1 MFERLVQWT
10 EIGVK
15 IIVYLGGV
23 QTHNFAGWSD
33 LAEFETKKFFG
44 LHGCHYVN
52 WVSGWSPAPQG
63 VQLSPDFCSDFRSE
77 QKEKT
82 ISALGL
88 VFRSRRW
95 RPHAGSLG
103 CLGPLPGALTT
114 LKEKAL
120 LLLRQ
125 KMMVATASELHDN
138 KEKILIGFYSKSF
151 TVIWAWDSTLLFRP
165 IWRVMIEEAKKLASQ
180 KENWLKIINRK
191 PFVSYNGDLVSMI
204 KKWVGNNG
212 HFCTAKGISKS
223 VWNLGSFREWV
234 GNGKLCTSNRLHS
247 LSNLTI

>member
-1 MFERLVQWT
+1 MFTSWLSSADLPSIWRTFFDNVKILIFERLVQWT

-52 WVSGWSPAPQG
+52 WVSGWSPTPQG
-63 VQLSPDFCSDFRSE
+63 VQLSPDFCSDFRSSARA
-77 QKEKT
+77 KENH
-82 ISALGL
+82 LGFGL
-88 VFRSRRW
+88 WLLRRLWLRSRRW

-103 CLGPLPGALTT
+103 CLGPLPSALTT

-138 KEKILIGFYSKSF
+138 KEKLLIGFYSKSF

-165 IWRVMIEEAKKLASQ
+165 IWRVMIEEAEKLAS
-180 KENWLKIINRK
+180 
-191 PFVSYNGDLVSMI
+191 
-204 KKWVGNNG
+204 
-212 HFCTAKGISKS
+212 
-223 VWNLGSFREWV
+223 
-234 GNGKLCTSNRLHS
+234 
-247 LSNLTI
+247 